1 MRELA
6 RRHFQRRRDPD
17 FQSRKPFM
25 IRHIVFI
32 KFRPELEAAQIEE
45 KLQAVVALKGKIG
58 GILSITA
65 GENNSPESLEKGFRH
80 GFVVDFTDGAA
91 RDAYLPH
98 PEHAKV
104 GKSLVEAADGGIE
117 GILVFDYAI

>member
-1 MRELA
+1 
-6 RRHFQRRRDPD
+6 
-17 FQSRKPFM
+17 M
-25 IRHIVFI
+25 IRHIVLI
-32 KFRPELEAAQIEE
+32 KFRPDLAAAQIEE
-45 KLQAVVALKGKIG
+45 RLQSVVALKGKID

-65 GENNSPESLEKGFRH
+65 GENNSPENLEKGFGH
-80 GFVVDFTDGAA
+80 GFVVDFADSAA

-104 GKSLVEAADGGIE
+104 GKSLVEAAEGGIE

>member
-1 MRELA
+1 MKDIA
-6 RRHFQRRRDPD
+6 CRHFRRRRDLL
-17 FQSRKPFM
+17 QSGKRFM
-25 IRHIVFI
+25 IRHIVLI

-45 KLQAVVALKGKIG
+45 RLQSVVALKDKIG
-58 GILSITA
+58 GILSVTA
-65 GENNSPESLEKGFRH
+65 GENNSPENLEKGFRH
-80 GFVVDFTDGAA
+80 GFVVDFADDAA

-104 GKSLVEAADGGIE
+104 GKSLVEAAEGGIE

>member
-1 MRELA
+1 
-6 RRHFQRRRDPD
+6 
-17 FQSRKPFM
+17 M
-25 IRHIVFI
+25 IRHIVLI
-32 KFRPELEAAQIEE
+32 KFRPELKAAQIEE
-45 KLQAVVALKGKIG
+45 RLQAVVALKKKIG

-65 GENNSPESLEKGFRH
+65 GENNSPENLEKGFRH

-117 GILVFDYAI
+117 GILVLDYAI